1 MHQAPGEQCWHT
13 RAHMEAGPM
22 APCCM
27 AWDLVAQLGISLHG
41 SGPCCMAWDPVTWD
55 LAAQLRTTSLCLR
68 APCRAQDHIACC
80 TLAGW

>member
-41 SGPCCMAWDPVTWD
+41 SGPCCMAWDPATW
-55 LAAQLRTTSLCLR
+55 LG
-68 APCRAQDHIACC
+68 
-80 TLAGW
+80 TLLHGSGPRHSA